1 MASID
6 TQKLSDDAQGAQAL
20 LEGYELINL
29 SPKLSPEAHA
39 ELGEGINKVSRRLLR
54 LKAAVLALEDLFGD
68 GYPDVSLEVANQSV
82 IDEINAIVSGVV
94 KVPGDFGVPQL
105 LSDKLEVK
113 VG

>member
-1 MASID
+1 MAKVD
-6 TQKLSDDAQGAQAL
+6 TDKLTADADSAQAL

-39 ELGEGINKVSRRLLR
+39 ELGEGIAKVSRRVGK
-54 LKAAVLALEDLFGD
+54 LKAAVLALNDLFDD

-94 KVPGDFGVPQL
+94 KVPGDFEAPQL
-105 LSDKLEVK
+105 LSDKLDVK
-113 VG
+113 VK